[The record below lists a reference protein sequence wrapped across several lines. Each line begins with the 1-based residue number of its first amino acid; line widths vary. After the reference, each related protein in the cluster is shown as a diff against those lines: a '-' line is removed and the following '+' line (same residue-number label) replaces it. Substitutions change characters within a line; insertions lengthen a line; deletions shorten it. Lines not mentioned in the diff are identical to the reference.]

1 MVEQDVVALSCTSR
15 TQYSCLQLM
24 ATQNRAA
31 MANHL
36 LEIVRGFE
44 SVENI
49 TNAMSNI
56 DAQAAEIVAIATQ
69 LRPASALQET
79 TDQITR
85 ASALLVHH
93 VLFSS

>member
-1 MVEQDVVALSCTSR
+1 
-15 TQYSCLQLM
+15 M